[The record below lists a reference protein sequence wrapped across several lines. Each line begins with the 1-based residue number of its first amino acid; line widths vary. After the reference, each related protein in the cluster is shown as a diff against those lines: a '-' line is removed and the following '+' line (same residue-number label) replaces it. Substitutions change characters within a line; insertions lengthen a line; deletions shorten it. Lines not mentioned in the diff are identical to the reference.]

1 MARWWRCRAVSSREG
16 MAAPAALNTPSR
28 PSRAYPELF
37 ALLGGQTPDLRGL
50 FLRGHGGSSAA
61 LGVRQ
66 TQSLSEHT
74 HGVGEVINGTGYY
87 SGGYGAY
94 RPWNWDG
101 NFSSFGPKYLGPPIS
116 SGGEEVRPVNLAR
129 EFTCHSPYNSSN

>member
-37 ALLGGQTPDLRGL
+37 AVVGSRIPDLQGV
-50 FLRGHGGSSAA
+50 FLRGHGGNSAA

-66 TQSLSEHT
+66 GDAMRQLT
-74 HGVGEVINGTGYY
+74 GTISSRYFLFEEGSGSFSR
-87 SGGYGAY
+87 SGGYGRLYA
-94 RPWNWDG
+94 N
-101 NFSSFGPKYLGPPIS
+101 N
-116 SGGEEVRPVNLAR
+116 SGGDIASDIVFDNSRQTPTAEENRPVNQAVRYLIRAR
-129 EFTCHSPYNSSN
+129 

>member
-1 MARWWRCRAVSSREG
+1 

-74 HGVGEVINGTGYY
+74 HGVGEVINGTAITV
-87 SGGYGAY
+87 GAMEHTG
-94 RPWNWDG
+94 RG
-101 NFSSFGPKYLGPPIS
+101 IGTGI
-116 SGGEEVRPVNLAR
+116 LA
-129 EFTCHSPYNSSN
+129 HSAPNIWGHQLVLVAKRFVLSI